1 MFFFGRNENRA
12 KKKKHVNEPVRQN
25 SSHWICS
32 LICGHFVTEREELSI
47 LMIDIYS
54 FVGKDSAELLIYWF
68 KSLLIQGLGVQGV
81 VLIGDWQLYL
91 YALLFKSI
99 SEWDCPLDSLAQ
111 NEQGLKKEIQNLS
124 HKSRYQS
131 PQLWHADRR
140 FNVTVSI
147 ELSSYVLLW

>member
-1 MFFFGRNENRA
+1 MQSNLWAFCYWAGGAE
-12 KKKKHVNEPVRQN
+12 H
-25 SSHWICS
+25 
-32 LICGHFVTEREELSI
+32 
-47 LMIDIYS
+47 IDDWLYIS
-54 FVGKDSAELLIYWF
+54 FVGKGSAELLIYWF

-91 YALLFKSI
+91 YALSFKSI